1 MKSEIGGVPTP
12 RGAIQAG
19 SRDPAYVSSIRKFV
33 AKFVIRNNFFTPPL
47 HHPITPSPHFM
58 KSTFNIDGM
67 HCASCAIRIEAA
79 FSKTEGVQS
88 ANVNYALAEATIEFD
103 PEKVQEHVLHQIVQK
118 EGYRVRQ
125 MEQHM
130 EQHMEHEGNNGQH
143 EQHAHGSEKEVL
155 TRAIVASV
163 VAFPVLIIAMAGL
176 KFGPE
181 IFGESLF
188 AWIEAIGGTFVVLG
202 PGMVF
207 HKAAFQQMLR
217 RTASMDSLI
226 SLGTLAAFALS
237 WWAFANDQPKYFE
250 TAAIITAFILI
261 GRYLEARSKGQAS
274 AAIQKLLELGA
285 KFAHL
290 RQSDGSSQD
299 VPIESLKKGDIV
311 LVKPGE
317 KIPID
322 GIIKDGL
329 SSVDESMLTGES
341 LPVSKKIGDL
351 VYGATLN
358 QQGALTVE
366 VEKESG
372 DTVLSQIVRLVKE
385 AQQKKAPIQKL
396 VDRVSAVFVQ
406 VVILIAVLTFVIWF
420 LVTRDPA
427 TSLIMAVAVLV
438 IACPCALGLATP
450 TAILVGTGRGAGMGI
465 LIKSGEAL
473 ERGRTLNVVMFD
485 KTGTLTIGKP
495 VVTDIITAEGENS
508 QEVLRM
514 AASVESLSEH
524 PLAHAVVMKANDEKI
539 NLETAKDF
547 LSVTGKGIEAKV
559 GEVMVR
565 VGQSRWMDELGIT
578 LPPVLQQTITK
589 LSGEGK
595 TVVTVAKDLVAI
607 GVIGIAD
614 AVKPGAKETIEKLKQ
629 KGIGVVMITGDQK
642 QTAEAIAKQLGIED
656 VRSQVFPDQKLEI
669 VKEAQSR
676 GQKVAFVGDGIND
689 APALTQAD
697 LGIAVGSGTDIAIE
711 AGQIVLVGGGPEK
724 VIQAISLSR
733 RTNQI
738 IKQNLFWAFIYNVI
752 GIPLAALGLLN
763 PVIASAAMAFSSISV
778 VLNSLR
784 LKKVK
789 M

>member
-1 MKSEIGGVPTP
+1 M
-12 RGAIQAG
+12 Q
-19 SRDPAYVSSIRKFV
+19 
-33 AKFVIRNNFFTPPL
+33 
-47 HHPITPSPHFM
+47 
-58 KSTFNIDGM
+58 STFNIDGM

-79 FSKTEGVQS
+79 FKKTEGVQN
-88 ANVNYALAEATIEFD
+88 ANVNYALAEATVEFD
-103 PEKVQEHVLHQIVQK
+103 PEKVQEHALHQIVQK

-130 EQHMEHEGNNGQH
+130 EHEGHG

-163 VAFPVLIIAMAGL
+163 VALPVLIIAMARL

-181 IFGESLF
+181 IFSEQISD
-188 AWIEAIGGTFVVLG
+188 WIEAIGGTFVVLG
-202 PGMVF
+202 PGIVF
-207 HKAAFQQMLR
+207 HKAAFKQMLR
-217 RTASMDSLI
+217 KTASMDSLI
-226 SLGTLAAFALS
+226 SLGTLSALALS
-237 WWAFANDQPKYFE
+237 WWAFFADQPKYFE

-290 RQSDGSSQD
+290 QQNDGTTKD

-322 GIIKDGL
+322 GTIKDGV

-341 LPVSKKIGDL
+341 LPISKKVGDL

-358 QQGALTVE
+358 QQGALTIE
-366 VEKESG
+366 VEKESS
-372 DTVLSQIVRLVKE
+372 DTVLAQIVRLVKE

-406 VVILIAVLTFVIWF
+406 AVIGIAILTFVIWF
-420 LVTRDPA
+420 FVTGDPA
-427 TSLIMAVAVLV
+427 TSLIAAVAVLV

-450 TAILVGTGRGAGMGI
+450 TAILVGTGRGAQMGI

-495 VVTDIITAEGENS
+495 IVTDLVAIEGQNE
-508 QEVLRM
+508 QEVLQI
-514 AASVESLSEH
+514 AASVESFSEH

-547 LSVTGKGIEAKV
+547 RSVTGKGIEAEV
-559 GEVMVR
+559 GGKMVR
-565 VGQSRWMDELGIT
+565 VGQSRWMEELGVVMAPI
-578 LPPVLQQTITK
+578 LHQTIIK
-589 LSGEGK
+589 LSEEGK
-595 TVVTVAKDLVAI
+595 TVVIVARDTQAI
-607 GVIGIAD
+607 GAIGIAD
-614 AVKPGAKETIEKLKQ
+614 ALKPNAKETIERLKQ
-629 KGIGVVMITGDQK
+629 KGIGVVMITGDQTK
-642 QTAEAIAKQLGIED
+642 TAEAIAKQIGIED
-656 VRSQVFPDQKLEI
+656 VRAQVFPDKKLEI
-669 VKEAQSR
+669 VKEAQSK

-724 VIQAISLSR
+724 VIQAIEISR
-733 RTNQI
+733 RTNRT

-784 LKKVK
+784 LKRMKV
-789 M
+789 

>member
-1 MKSEIGGVPTP
+1 MS
-12 RGAIQAG
+12 
-19 SRDPAYVSSIRKFV
+19 
-33 AKFVIRNNFFTPPL
+33 
-47 HHPITPSPHFM
+47 

-79 FSKTEGVQS
+79 FKKTKGVQN

-103 PEKVQEHVLHQIVQK
+103 PELVQEHDLHQIVQK

-130 EQHMEHEGNNGQH
+130 KHAEHATQGAGHGENH
-143 EQHAHGSEKEVL
+143 THGSEREVL
-155 TRAIVASV
+155 TRAIVASMV
-163 VAFPVLIIAMAGL
+163 TLPVLIIATVGL
-176 KFGPE
+176 KFGFE
-181 IFGESLF
+181 IFGEQLSN
-188 AWIEAIGGTFVVLG
+188 WIEAIGGTFVVLG

-207 HKAAFQQMLR
+207 HKSAWQQLLR
-217 RTASMDSLI
+217 KTASMDSLI
-226 SLGTLAAFALS
+226 SLGTLAALLLS
-237 WWAFANDQPKYFE
+237 WWAFAVNQPKYFE
-250 TAAIITAFILI
+250 TAAVITAFILI

-285 KFAHL
+285 KFAHF
-290 RQSDGSSQD
+290 QQNDGSIKD
-299 VPIESLKKGDIV
+299 VPIESLKKGDVV

-322 GIIKDGL
+322 GIIKDGT

-341 LPVSKKIGDL
+341 LPVSKKINDL

-358 QQGALTVE
+358 QQGALVVV

-396 VDRVSAVFVQ
+396 VDRVSSVFVQ
-406 VVILIAVLTFVIWF
+406 AVIVISILTFIIWFFVTSDLAISLIA
-420 LVTRDPA
+420 
-427 TSLIMAVAVLV
+427 AVAVLV

-450 TAILVGTGRGAGMGI
+450 TAILVGTGRGAGIGI

-495 VVTDIITAEGENS
+495 VVTNIEPIEGVNS
-508 QEVLRM
+508 QEILRL

-539 NLETAKDF
+539 IYETVKNF
-547 LSVTGKGIEAKV
+547 RSITGKGIEANV
-559 GEVMVR
+559 GEKLVR
-565 VGQSRWMDELGIT
+565 VGQSRWMDELRIN
-578 LPPVLQQTITK
+578 LPQVLQDAISK
-589 LSGEGK
+589 LSEEGK
-595 TVVTVAKDLVAI
+595 TVVVVARDLQAI
-607 GVIGIAD
+607 GAIGIAD
-614 AVKPGAKETIEKLKQ
+614 ELKPMAKETIIDLKQ
-629 KGIGVVMITGDQK
+629 KGIGVVMITGDQTK
-642 QTAEAIAKQLGIED
+642 TAEAIAKRLGIED
-656 VRSQVFPDQKLEI
+656 VRAQVFPDQKLEI
-669 VKEAQSR
+669 VKEAQSK

-689 APALTQAD
+689 APAITQAD

-724 VIQAISLSR
+724 VIQAIELSR
-733 RTNQI
+733 RTNRT
-738 IKQNLFWAFIYNVI
+738 IKQNLFWAFIYNTI
-752 GIPLAALGLLN
+752 GIPLAAIGLLN
-763 PVIASAAMAFSSISV
+763 PIIASAAMAFSSISV

-784 LKKVK
+784 LKRAKL
-789 M
+789 

>member
-1 MKSEIGGVPTP
+1 
-12 RGAIQAG
+12 
-19 SRDPAYVSSIRKFV
+19 
-33 AKFVIRNNFFTPPL
+33 
-47 HHPITPSPHFM
+47 M

-79 FSKTEGVQS
+79 FKKTEGVQS

-103 PEKVQEHVLHQIVQK
+103 PEKVQEHALHQIVQK

-130 EQHMEHEGNNGQH
+130 EHEEHGEQH

-163 VAFPVLIIAMAGL
+163 VALPVLIIATARL

-181 IFGESLF
+181 IFGEQISN
-188 AWIEAIGGTFVVLG
+188 WIEAIGGTYVVLG
-202 PGMVF
+202 TGMVF

-217 RTASMDSLI
+217 KTASMDSLI
-226 SLGTLAAFALS
+226 SLGTLAALALS
-237 WWAFANDQPKYFE
+237 WWAFAVNQPKYFE

-285 KFAHL
+285 KFAHKRSL
-290 RQSDGSSQD
+290 DGSTED

-322 GIIKDGL
+322 GTIKDGA

-341 LPVSKKIGDL
+341 LPVSKKVGDL

-366 VEKESG
+366 VEKESS
-372 DTVLSQIVRLVKE
+372 DTVLAQIVRLVKE

-406 VVILIAVLTFVIWF
+406 AVIGIAILTFIIWFFVTGGIAMSLIA
-420 LVTRDPA
+420 
-427 TSLIMAVAVLV
+427 AVAVLV

-450 TAILVGTGRGAGMGI
+450 TAILVGTGRGAQMGI

-495 VVTDIITAEGENS
+495 VVTDLVAIEGQNE
-508 QEVLRM
+508 QEVLRV
-514 AASVESLSEH
+514 AAGVESLSEH

-539 NLETAKDF
+539 SIETVKDF
-547 LSVTGKGIEAKV
+547 RSVTGKGIEARV
-559 GEVMVR
+559 GETMIR
-565 VGQSRWMDELGIT
+565 VGQSRWMDELGVVVSPI
-578 LPPVLQQTITK
+578 LHQTISK
-589 LSGEGK
+589 LSEEGK
-595 TVVTVAKDLVAI
+595 TVVIVARDLQAI

-614 AVKPGAKETIEKLKQ
+614 AVKPNAKETIERLKQ

-642 QTAEAIAKQLGIED
+642 QTAEAIARQLGIED

-669 VKEAQSR
+669 VKDAQNK

-724 VIQAISLSR
+724 VIQAIEISR
-733 RTNQI
+733 RTNRT

-784 LKKVK
+784 LKKMK
-789 M
+789 I